1 MGRSRVNVGKI
12 KEYLQTADLSVGH
25 MEAVAEL
32 FHVHNKTLSV
42 ALQNRFTNLGKLI
55 EEERQRRRHIWEQEG
70 GTDVGELLKRLGYGP
85 RSKYGKAIVEEYR
98 NGT

>member
-1 MGRSRVNVGKI
+1 MGKSRVNIAKI

-55 EEERQRRRHIWEQEG
+55 EEERQRRRLIWEKEG
-70 GTDVGELLKRLGYGP
+70 GGDVSELLRRLGYGP
-85 RSKYGKAIVEEYR
+85 RSKYGRAIVEELSR
-98 NGT
+98 G